1 MFKAL
6 AFVLVL
12 VLATPASAVDDVRQ
26 QKIAELMRTIKL
38 QDMLEQQIAQTRAS
52 YMAFGKKIFAQFQD
66 QIGSSA
72 DPAQKARMDSILQN
86 YFERAATLW
95 KAEDLAAVW
104 SERFG
109 QDLSNDDL
117 DQILAFY
124 RSPVGPKVVA
134 ANQAAN
140 AALTEWV
147 NTQSQR
153 RIRDALEQLAA
164 DLREAIGK

>member
-12 VLATPASAVDDVRQ
+12 ISATPLAAADDVRQ
-26 QKIAELMRTIKL
+26 QKIAELIRTIKL
-38 QDMLEQQIAQTRAS
+38 QDMFEQQIVQSRAS

-66 QIGSSA
+66 QFGSSA
-72 DPAQKARMDSILQN
+72 DPAQKARMASILQT
-86 YFERAATLW
+86 YFERATTLW
-95 KAEDLAAVW
+95 RAEDLAAVW

-109 QDLSNDDL
+109 RDLSNDDL

-124 RSPVGPKVVA
+124 ASPVGPKVVA

-153 RIRDALEQLAA
+153 RMRDALEQLAA
-164 DLREAIGK
+164 DLRETIGK